1 MRSNTHPTSDTTTE
15 PTGETPA
22 AAPLTANNNDANW
35 ERFARW
41 HGWLGLACSL
51 CMILLYVIVIA
62 IANAF
67 R

>member
-1 MRSNTHPTSDTTTE
+1 MNSDSSNTPQRNTESD
-15 PTGETPA
+15 GHKA
-22 AAPLTANNNDANW
+22 QQDANW